1 MNRASVEKT
10 LPLRTPVF
18 HILLV
23 LAERDLHGLGIAD
36 EVSLA
41 TDGAIELGPGT
52 LYRSLKEM
60 VERGVVQETDAPE
73 ITADPRRK
81 YYGITPWGRKVVKA
95 EAARF
100 ERLVELARDRSL
112 LPDRA

>member
-36 EVSLA
+36 EVNLA